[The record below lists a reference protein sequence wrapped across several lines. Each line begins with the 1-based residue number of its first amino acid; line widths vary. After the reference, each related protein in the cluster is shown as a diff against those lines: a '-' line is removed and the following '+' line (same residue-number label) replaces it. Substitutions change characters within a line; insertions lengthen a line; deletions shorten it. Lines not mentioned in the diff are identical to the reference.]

1 MFLLGLSLIVSALLC
16 SATIIGFVNAVKL
29 FCYDKVGEGHPC
41 FASEK
46 KCKQVQK
53 HDDIAESPCY
63 IERR

>member
-1 MFLLGLSLIVSALLC
+1 M
-16 SATIIGFVNAVKL
+16 IIGFVNAVKL

-41 FASEK
+41 FETEK

-63 IERR
+63 VD